1 MVQQPESDDEATI
14 ETPRFEPVPLPDD
27 EFKDQLA
34 QVIPHLRAFGRSLSG
49 SRDLADDL
57 VQETLLKA
65 WAARKR
71 FQAGTN
77 MRAWTFIILRNLFLS
92 QMRRARFKGEWD
104 EITASKLLAAPASQD
119 RHVELGDMQRALL
132 HLPQPQREALI
143 LVGAGG
149 FAYEEAAEICGC
161 AVGTIKSRVARGR
174 VALEDLLTDG
184 KLPSRRE
191 HETDGSRTA
200 LQSIMSE
207 VDELSRD
214 RDPRE
219 CSRIPTGEIGAVARL
234 SQASRYD
241 GFSRVCAEQSPRTS
255 SSERTSPS
263 IAKAWRRALP
273 TPAWTVGGATFTNRL
288 EEACTMASILGL
300 SVFTCLRTRRERPE
314 FQTLRALNVTDLG
327 CCMNETQ
334 SERSG

>member
-1 MVQQPESDDEATI
+1 MFMTDAIETDDEDLPI
-14 ETPRFEPVPLPDD
+14 EPVEHVALSDS
-27 EFKDQLA
+27 EFKSQLA
-34 QVIPHLRAFGRSLSG
+34 AVIPHLRAFGRSLSG

-65 WAARKR
+65 WAARQR

-104 EITASKLLAAPASQD
+104 ELTASKLLAAPASQD
-119 RHVELGDMQRALL
+119 KHIELGDMQRALL

-174 VALEDLLTDG
+174 VALEALLADG
-184 KLPSRRE
+184 KLPSRRT
-191 HETDGSRTA
+191 HSTPGNQGA
-200 LQSIMSE
+200 LQTIMDE

-214 RDPRE
+214 REPVDEP
-219 CSRIPTGEIGAVARL
+219 
-234 SQASRYD
+234 D
-241 GFSRVCAEQSPRTS
+241 GDDEDA
-255 SSERTSPS
+255 
-263 IAKAWRRALP
+263 
-273 TPAWTVGGATFTNRL
+273 G
-288 EEACTMASILGL
+288 
-300 SVFTCLRTRRERPE
+300 
-314 FQTLRALNVTDLG
+314 
-327 CCMNETQ
+327 
-334 SERSG
+334 

>member
-1 MVQQPESDDEATI
+1 MNLKAVANTQAVRVEHSASNGRGSVEQNVSEQAPDAERTEL
-14 ETPRFEPVPLPDD
+14 VPLSDSD
-27 EFKDQLA
+27 FKEQLA

-104 EITASKLLAAPASQD
+104 DVTASKILAAPASQD

-174 VALEDLLTDG
+174 VALEALLTGG
-184 KLPSRRE
+184 KLPSRRQ
-191 HETDGSRTA
+191 HKSDPDKSA
-200 LQSIMSE
+200 LQEIMSE

-214 RDPRE
+214 RD
-219 CSRIPTGEIGAVARL
+219 
-234 SQASRYD
+234 
-241 GFSRVCAEQSPRTS
+241 
-255 SSERTSPS
+255 
-263 IAKAWRRALP
+263 
-273 TPAWTVGGATFTNRL
+273 
-288 EEACTMASILGL
+288 
-300 SVFTCLRTRRERPE
+300 
-314 FQTLRALNVTDLG
+314 
-327 CCMNETQ
+327 
-334 SERSG
+334 

>member
-1 MVQQPESDDEATI
+1 MHQRARQTIVRPPIGDNDLTQDQTGEAPE
-14 ETPRFEPVPLPDD
+14 PQPLPDD
-27 EFKDQLA
+27 EFKVELA
-34 QVIPHLRAFGRSLSG
+34 RVIPHLRAFGRSLSG
-49 SRDLADDL
+49 NRDLADDL

-119 RHVELGDMQRALL
+119 RHVELADMQRALL

-174 VALEDLLTDG
+174 VALEALMNDG
-184 KLPSRRE
+184 NLPSRRD
-191 HETDGSRTA
+191 HVTDPNRTA
-200 LQSIMSE
+200 LQAIMAE
-207 VDELSRD
+207 VDELSR
-214 RDPRE
+214 
-219 CSRIPTGEIGAVARL
+219 
-234 SQASRYD
+234 
-241 GFSRVCAEQSPRTS
+241 
-255 SSERTSPS
+255 ER
-263 IAKAWRRALP
+263 
-273 TPAWTVGGATFTNRL
+273 
-288 EEACTMASILGL
+288 
-300 SVFTCLRTRRERPE
+300 
-314 FQTLRALNVTDLG
+314 
-327 CCMNETQ
+327 
-334 SERSG
+334 

>member
-1 MVQQPESDDEATI
+1 MAQ
-14 ETPRFEPVPLPDD
+14 TPDLVLDGSGEHVPLSDSD
-27 EFKDQLA
+27 FKDQLA
-34 QVIPHLRAFGRSLSG
+34 QVIQHLRAFGRSLSG

-104 EITASKLLAAPASQD
+104 EITASKMLAAPASQD
-119 RHVELGDMQRALL
+119 RHVELTDMQRALL

-149 FAYEEAAEICGC
+149 FAYEEAAEICQV

-174 VALEDLLTDG
+174 VALEALLTEG
-184 KLPSRRE
+184 QLPSRRD
-191 HETDGSRTA
+191 HPTSDRSA
-200 LQSIMSE
+200 LQTIMAE

-214 RDPRE
+214 REPA
-219 CSRIPTGEIGAVARL
+219 TGGDEEEGAV
-234 SQASRYD
+234 
-241 GFSRVCAEQSPRTS
+241 
-255 SSERTSPS
+255 
-263 IAKAWRRALP
+263 
-273 TPAWTVGGATFTNRL
+273 
-288 EEACTMASILGL
+288 
-300 SVFTCLRTRRERPE
+300 
-314 FQTLRALNVTDLG
+314 
-327 CCMNETQ
+327 
-334 SERSG
+334 

>member
-1 MVQQPESDDEATI
+1 MISGEEPASGERIEDRPET
-14 ETPRFEPVPLPDD
+14 VPLPDD

-65 WAARKR
+65 WAARQR

-104 EITASKLLAAPASQD
+104 EISASKLLAAPASQD

-174 VALEDLLTDG
+174 VALEALLTNG

-191 HETDGSRTA
+191 HVTDGSKTA
-200 LQSIMSE
+200 LQSIMTE

-214 RDPRE
+214 RDPE
-219 CSRIPTGEIGAVARL
+219 
-234 SQASRYD
+234 
-241 GFSRVCAEQSPRTS
+241 
-255 SSERTSPS
+255 
-263 IAKAWRRALP
+263 
-273 TPAWTVGGATFTNRL
+273 GGA
-288 EEACTMASILGL
+288 
-300 SVFTCLRTRRERPE
+300 
-314 FQTLRALNVTDLG
+314 
-327 CCMNETQ
+327 
-334 SERSG
+334 

>member
-1 MVQQPESDDEATI
+1 VISQETEGADEAARG
-14 ETPRFEPVPLPDD
+14 ELVPLSDP

-104 EITASKLLAAPASQD
+104 ELTASKLLAAPASQD
-119 RHVELGDMQRALL
+119 RHVELGDMQRALM

-174 VALEDLLTDG
+174 VALEALLADG
-184 KLPSRRE
+184 KLPSRRD
-191 HETDGSRTA
+191 HETDANKTA
-200 LQSIMSE
+200 LQTIMGE
-207 VDELSRD
+207 VDDLSRD
-214 RDPRE
+214 RVPRVDDE
-219 CSRIPTGEIGAVARL
+219 GDSDYE
-234 SQASRYD
+234 
-241 GFSRVCAEQSPRTS
+241 
-255 SSERTSPS
+255 
-263 IAKAWRRALP
+263 
-273 TPAWTVGGATFTNRL
+273 
-288 EEACTMASILGL
+288 
-300 SVFTCLRTRRERPE
+300 
-314 FQTLRALNVTDLG
+314 
-327 CCMNETQ
+327 
-334 SERSG
+334 

>member
-1 MVQQPESDDEATI
+1 MARVAPDGQAPYVSTEDDTGGSGTEHGAAMTNDGPPRAEDEDDGETV
-14 ETPRFEPVPLPDD
+14 ETPVHTPLPDD
-27 EFKDQLA
+27 EFKVQLA

-49 SRDLADDL
+49 NRDLADDL

-65 WAARKR
+65 WAARQR

-104 EITASKLLAAPASQD
+104 EITANKLLAAPASQD

-174 VALEDLLTDG
+174 VALEALLSEG
-184 KLPSRRE
+184 KLPSRRTY
-191 HETDGSRTA
+191 ETDPNTTA
-200 LQSIMSE
+200 LQTIMDQ
-207 VDELSRD
+207 VDDLSRD
-214 RDPRE
+214 
-219 CSRIPTGEIGAVARL
+219 
-234 SQASRYD
+234 
-241 GFSRVCAEQSPRTS
+241 
-255 SSERTSPS
+255 
-263 IAKAWRRALP
+263 
-273 TPAWTVGGATFTNRL
+273 
-288 EEACTMASILGL
+288 
-300 SVFTCLRTRRERPE
+300 
-314 FQTLRALNVTDLG
+314 ALNHK
-327 CCMNETQ
+327 
-334 SERSG
+334 

>member
-1 MVQQPESDDEATI
+1 MTEEPARQDMASEPAKHVALSDT
-14 ETPRFEPVPLPDD
+14 
-27 EFKDQLA
+27 EFKAELA

-49 SRDLADDL
+49 NRDLADDL

-104 EITASKLLAAPASQD
+104 ELTASKLLAAPASQD

-149 FAYEEAAEICGC
+149 FAC

-174 VALEDLLTDG
+174 VALEALLSEG
-184 KLPSRRE
+184 KLPSRRD
-191 HETDGSRTA
+191 HKHPSNQTA
-200 LQSIMSE
+200 LQSIMNE
-207 VDELSRD
+207 VDDLS
-214 RDPRE
+214 
-219 CSRIPTGEIGAVARL
+219 
-234 SQASRYD
+234 
-241 GFSRVCAEQSPRTS
+241 
-255 SSERTSPS
+255 
-263 IAKAWRRALP
+263 
-273 TPAWTVGGATFTNRL
+273 GGR
-288 EEACTMASILGL
+288 
-300 SVFTCLRTRRERPE
+300 
-314 FQTLRALNVTDLG
+314 
-327 CCMNETQ
+327 
-334 SERSG
+334 

>member
-1 MVQQPESDDEATI
+1 MDSDEDEDEDDVEEI
-14 ETPRFEPVPLPDD
+14 RPEPVPLPDN

-174 VALEDLLTDG
+174 VALESLLTEG

-191 HETDGSRTA
+191 HATDVNKTA
-200 LQSIMSE
+200 LQVIMNQ

-214 RDPRE
+214 RDP
-219 CSRIPTGEIGAVARL
+219 S
-234 SQASRYD
+234 
-241 GFSRVCAEQSPRTS
+241 
-255 SSERTSPS
+255 
-263 IAKAWRRALP
+263 
-273 TPAWTVGGATFTNRL
+273 GG
-288 EEACTMASILGL
+288 
-300 SVFTCLRTRRERPE
+300 
-314 FQTLRALNVTDLG
+314 
-327 CCMNETQ
+327 
-334 SERSG
+334 

>member
-1 MVQQPESDDEATI
+1 LAEEIGAPAPQRRSGDFSMAYPDGGSLVQQPASSDGGEG
-14 ETPRFEPVPLPDD
+14 ERPEPVPLPDD
-27 EFKDQLA
+27 EFKDQLG

-104 EITASKLLAAPASQD
+104 EITASKMLAAPASQD
-119 RHVELGDMQRALL
+119 RHVELTDMQRALL

-174 VALEDLLTDG
+174 VALEALLTDG

-191 HETDGSRTA
+191 HENEGGRSA

-214 RDPRE
+214 RDPE
-219 CSRIPTGEIGAVARL
+219 G
-234 SQASRYD
+234 
-241 GFSRVCAEQSPRTS
+241 
-255 SSERTSPS
+255 
-263 IAKAWRRALP
+263 
-273 TPAWTVGGATFTNRL
+273 
-288 EEACTMASILGL
+288 
-300 SVFTCLRTRRERPE
+300 
-314 FQTLRALNVTDLG
+314 
-327 CCMNETQ
+327 
-334 SERSG
+334 

>member
-1 MVQQPESDDEATI
+1 MGIVQPAAGRVTGWGKVSDDAEDQSLD
-14 ETPRFEPVPLPDD
+14 ETRPEWVPLSDPD
-27 EFKDQLA
+27 FKDQLA
-34 QVIPHLRAFGRSLSG
+34 AVIPHLRAFGRSLSG

-104 EITASKLLAAPASQD
+104 DVTAAKILAAPASQD
-119 RHVELGDMQRALL
+119 RHIELADMQRALMQ
-132 HLPQPQREALI
+132 LPQPQREALI

-174 VALEDLLTDG
+174 VALEAMMTG
-184 KLPSRRE
+184 SSLPSRRQFA
-191 HETDGSRTA
+191 TDPDKTA
-200 LQSIMSE
+200 LQTIMGQ

-214 RDPRE
+214 R
-219 CSRIPTGEIGAVARL
+219 G
-234 SQASRYD
+234 
-241 GFSRVCAEQSPRTS
+241 
-255 SSERTSPS
+255 
-263 IAKAWRRALP
+263 
-273 TPAWTVGGATFTNRL
+273 
-288 EEACTMASILGL
+288 
-300 SVFTCLRTRRERPE
+300 
-314 FQTLRALNVTDLG
+314 
-327 CCMNETQ
+327 
-334 SERSG
+334 

>member
-1 MVQQPESDDEATI
+1 MSLVTIAAAQAVRALNGWGLSGRRHDEDDGSRTV
-14 ETPRFEPVPLPDD
+14 PPEPVPLSDP

-34 QVIPHLRAFGRSLSG
+34 AVIPHLRAFGRSLSG

-104 EITASKLLAAPASQD
+104 DITAAKILAAPASQD
-119 RHVELGDMQRALL
+119 RHIELGDMQRALM

-174 VALEDLLTDG
+174 VALEELAVERQAAVAPAAQDRPGQVGAADHHGRSRRAQPRPRLSGRLHRGARAVAVSSACAEDRRNRGRTAPRAAASKARRSAAVMPAWAG
-184 KLPSRRE
+184 GISTRMILRSMSILPLPSI
-191 HETDGSRTA
+191 
-200 LQSIMSE
+200 L
-207 VDELSRD
+207 
-214 RDPRE
+214 
-219 CSRIPTGEIGAVARL
+219 
-234 SQASRYD
+234 
-241 GFSRVCAEQSPRTS
+241 
-255 SSERTSPS
+255 
-263 IAKAWRRALP
+263 
-273 TPAWTVGGATFTNRL
+273 TF
-288 EEACTMASILGL
+288 
-300 SVFTCLRTRRERPE
+300 
-314 FQTLRALNVTDLG
+314 
-327 CCMNETQ
+327 
-334 SERSG
+334 